1 MGHTNQVVVCDKFC
15 ILYVSNIHNYTKVEK
30 QTNAQ
35 ANSSRN
41 AKQITNKHKQTK
53 TTDVAPLRLWSRI
66 QSALALKTK
75 RKHKDKHD
83 KLILF
88 EGSEAFV

>member
-1 MGHTNQVVVCDKFC
+1 MQNKW
-15 ILYVSNIHNYTKVEK
+15 
-30 QTNAQ
+30 QTN
-35 ANSSRN
+35 
-41 AKQITNKHKQTK
+41 TNKK

>member
-1 MGHTNQVVVCDKFC
+1 M
-15 ILYVSNIHNYTKVEK
+15 
-30 QTNAQ
+30 
-35 ANSSRN
+35 
-41 AKQITNKHKQTK
+41 TNKHKQKK

-88 EGSEAFV
+88 EGSEALFRATDFHLGHTVY

>member
-1 MGHTNQVVVCDKFC
+1 MSVIFTTTQK
-15 ILYVSNIHNYTKVEK
+15 KKK

-41 AKQITNKHKQTK
+41 AKQMTNKHKQKK